1 VPGLA
6 IKEPVMAEERDRMDQ
21 SDPMNQ
27 PDRGIDTDSRDRQ
40 SDISSSVPP
49 SDVDADIDE
58 DEDEDELPDG

>member
-1 VPGLA
+1 
-6 IKEPVMAEERDRMDQ
+6 MDQ

-27 PDRGIDTDSRDRQ
+27 PDRGIDTESRDRQ

-58 DEDEDELPDG
+58 DEDELPDR